1 MNFFKGKWSSKEMNY
16 IYVKKKK
23 LICSNRKCSG
33 CQRNILS
40 HKFRKKEERIFVIF
54 FSNYL
59 LSLPMIV
66 KCPGKIITV
75 KIGWRTCYH
84 PEYQIDLWFRRKCN
98 GKTPYDGYSV
108 SHMTVWRKQWNG
120 GHVVSVTTTWPK
132 KTICCCLI
140 YPICT
145 HVVVYNFCGNV
156 VSSLWIFIL
165 YLYVH

>member
-16 IYVKKKK
+16 IYVKKKTNLFK
-23 LICSNRKCSG
+23 QKMFWMPKKYPKSQIQKERRKNICD
-33 CQRNILS
+33 
-40 HKFRKKEERIFVIF
+40 F

-75 KIGWRTCYH
+75 KMGWRTCYY

-132 KTICCCLI
+132 KRFAAVLFTRFAPMLSCII
-140 YPICT
+140 S
-145 HVVVYNFCGNV
+145 VVM
-156 VSSLWIFIL
+156 
-165 YLYVH
+165 